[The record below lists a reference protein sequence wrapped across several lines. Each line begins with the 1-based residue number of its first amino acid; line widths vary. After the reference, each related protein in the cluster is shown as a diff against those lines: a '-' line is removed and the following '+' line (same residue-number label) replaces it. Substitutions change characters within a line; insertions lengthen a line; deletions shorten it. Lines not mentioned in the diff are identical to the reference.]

1 METVKLVPSS
11 VPRVAPQERCPS
23 QDAIAMIGDKWKL
36 LILIQLSS
44 ARVLRFKELQRA
56 LAPVSQKVLTGALR
70 ELERD
75 GLVERTV
82 YPEVPPRVE
91 YRATGCTASLL
102 PIVHELGTWATLHAA
117 RNGGA
122 VPER

>member
-1 METVKLVPSS
+1 METALDAQSAHPSPAS
-11 VPRVAPQERCPS
+11 CPS

-36 LILIQLSS
+36 LILIQLST

-75 GLVERTV
+75 ALVERTV
-82 YPEVPPRVE
+82 YPEVLPRVE
-91 YRATGCTASLL
+91 YRATRCTESLL
-102 PIVHELGTWATLHAA
+102 PIVHELGNWATQHAE
-117 RNGGA
+117 RKSEA
-122 VPER
+122 VPAR